1 MMDVNKGQRRLV
13 KGGLPVD
20 ISKRTNCADKISMQL
35 SILFSFDF
43 FFISGLLITCS
54 FISL

>member
-43 FFISGLLITCS
+43 F
-54 FISL
+54 